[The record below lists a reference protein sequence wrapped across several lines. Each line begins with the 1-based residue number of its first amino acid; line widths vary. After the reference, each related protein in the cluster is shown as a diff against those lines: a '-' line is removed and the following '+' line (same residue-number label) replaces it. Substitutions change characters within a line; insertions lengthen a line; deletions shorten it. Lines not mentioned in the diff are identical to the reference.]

1 MISMNRMS
9 AMLVSLK
16 QTVFAIMFLMSE
28 TTTESELGTRGKI
41 LSVCL
46 MFVDF
51 LQVGLSA
58 RTVHAHCPHH
68 LMALKTLI
76 AFQVLRATVSV
87 SLGWSAES
95 ASGIS
100 AVRGLLRTLNPC
112 PHMWI

>member
-9 AMLVSLK
+9 AMLVSMK

-41 LSVCL
+41 LSICL

-51 LQVGLSA
+51 LQVGLHH
-58 RTVHAHCPHH
+58 RHCPRHFT
-68 LMALKTLI
+68 ALITLN

-87 SLGWSAES
+87 SLGWSKES

-100 AVRGLLRTLNPC
+100 AVSSC
-112 PHMWI
+112 CYY